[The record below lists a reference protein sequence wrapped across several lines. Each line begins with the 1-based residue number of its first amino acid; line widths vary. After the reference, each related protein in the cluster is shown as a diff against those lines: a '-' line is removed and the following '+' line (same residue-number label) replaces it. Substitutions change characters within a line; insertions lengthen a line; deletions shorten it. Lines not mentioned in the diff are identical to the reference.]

1 MAGPRPGAEQAGGHP
16 PASDPP
22 EIVGFGALNVDYIAS
37 ASRLSQRMA
46 ERITESV
53 ARFEWN
59 REGPVDEE
67 VINEAI
73 AHLGVASLGY
83 SLGGS
88 AWLTIFALAQMGVS
102 LRLGYVG
109 VVGRVE
115 APGLSFIRQM
125 DELKIDRRWVSQRP
139 DRLSGLCLSYIDDT
153 DRVML
158 THPGA
163 NFEMCEF
170 IRENL
175 DALAG
180 YLASA
185 RYVHVTSFLDE
196 KTPARVLEVLTQAKR
211 MNPKLCLSF
220 DPGFDWA
227 EHPSSA
233 VEGVLRLTNLLF
245 VNYREF
251 KALGRYV
258 HGEPD
263 DLIAGKALARCGPGC
278 TAFVTKRYDVIE
290 VFRAVPAGVLASRFQ
305 LQRPVRE
312 TELEDATGAGDVF
325 AAGVL
330 SALAS
335 RRLQIEL
342 GAFVGLSLARHK
354 ERHRGT
360 ISDHLG
366 LPDLSKGFLQK
377 TERLGGGGP
386 GPPGV
391 FIAHDE
397 HPQWRVV
404 RRFIE
409 QNCGL
414 PTYELSSSD
423 LDEHN
428 LADLMRQTLARCSF
442 AVCLLSAKEGG
453 SGGRSRADQ
462 NIVHQAGIFQG
473 RYGFGRVAILA
484 EEGCDTFSNIAGLI
498 RMDFPPGRITST
510 FLELER
516 MLRREGLMRRW
527 DGRRDRFSNSD

>member
-1 MAGPRPGAEQAGGHP
+1 MAAPRPDPARVGGGSAP
-16 PASDPP
+16 DPP
-22 EIVGFGALNVDYIAS
+22 EVVGFGALNVDYIAS

-59 REGPVDEE
+59 REGPVDED
-67 VINEAI
+67 VIDEAI
-73 AHLGVASLGY
+73 QHLGVASLGY

-115 APGLSFIRQM
+115 APGLSFISQM
-125 DELKIDRRWVSQRP
+125 DELKIDHRWVSQRP
-139 DRLSGLCLSYIDDT
+139 DRVSGLCLSYIDDT

-163 NFEMCEF
+163 NFEMCGF
-170 IRENL
+170 IRENI
-175 DALAG
+175 DELAA
-180 YLASA
+180 YLAAA

-196 KTPARVLEVLTQAKR
+196 ETPPQVLAVLTLAKR
-211 MNPKLCLSF
+211 INPKLCLSF

-227 EHPSSA
+227 EHPSA
-233 VEGVLRLTNLLF
+233 AIEGILRLTDLLF
-245 VNYREF
+245 LNYREF

-258 HGEPD
+258 YGEPD
-263 DLIAGKALARCGPGC
+263 DLIASKTLARCGPGC
-278 TAFVTKRYDVIE
+278 TVFVTKRYDVIE
-290 VFRAVPAGVLASRFQ
+290 VFRAVPAGVRASRFQ

-312 TELEDATGAGDVF
+312 TDLEDATGAGDVF

-335 RRLQIEL
+335 RRLQIGL
-342 GAFVGLSLARHK
+342 GAFVGLSLARQK
-354 ERHRGT
+354 ARHRT
-360 ISDHLG
+360 PLG
-366 LPDLSKGFLQK
+366 DDSGMPDLSKGFLQK
-377 TERLGGGGP
+377 TERLGRSRP

-391 FIAHDE
+391 FIAHDD

-409 QNCGL
+409 QDCGL
-414 PTYELSSSD
+414 STYELRSSD
-423 LDEHN
+423 VDQHN

-442 AVCLLSAKEGG
+442 AVCLLSAGG
-453 SGGRSRADQ
+453 ADGGRAPADQ

-527 DGRRDRFSNSD
+527 GGRRDRFSNSH

>member
-1 MAGPRPGAEQAGGHP
+1 MSEIVNHPAKFTGA
-16 PASDPP
+16 P

-59 REGPVDEE
+59 REGPVDEKT
-67 VINEAI
+67 IDEAI

-88 AWLTIFALAQMGVS
+88 AWLTIFTMAQMSVGV
-102 LRLGYVG
+102 RLGYVG

-115 APGLSFIRQM
+115 APGLSFIGQM
-125 DELKIDRRWVSQRP
+125 DGLKIDHRWVSQRP

-163 NFEMCEF
+163 NFEVCGF
-170 IRENL
+170 IRDNFE
-175 DALAG
+175 ALAG
-180 YLASA
+180 YLSA
-185 RYVHVTSFLDE
+185 ARLVHVTSFLDE
-196 KTPARVLEVLTQAKR
+196 ETPVQVLAVLTRAKQL
-211 MNPKLCLSF
+211 NPALCLSF

-227 EHPSSA
+227 DHPSA
-233 VEGVLRLTNLLF
+233 AIEGILALTDLLF

-251 KALGRYV
+251 KALGRYAY
-258 HGEPD
+258 GEPD
-263 DLIAGKALARCGPGC
+263 EFIARKTLNRCNDGC
-278 TAFVTKRYDVIE
+278 TVFVTKRYDFVE
-290 VFRAVPAGVLASRFQ
+290 AFRAVPEGLLAHRFQ

-330 SALAS
+330 SSLAS
-335 RRLQIEL
+335 RRLQVEL
-342 GAFVGLSLARHK
+342 GAFVGLSLAQHK
-354 ERHRGT
+354 LQYRT
-360 ISDHLG
+360 SSDYPD
-366 LPDLSKGFLQK
+366 LPNLSKGFLQK
-377 TERLGGGGP
+377 TEILKGARFW
-386 GPPGV
+386 PPGV
-391 FIAHDE
+391 LIAHDDN
-397 HPQWRVV
+397 PQWGVV
-404 RRFIE
+404 RNFIE
-409 QNCGL
+409 RNCGL
-414 PTYELSSSD
+414 PTYELSSSEVD
-423 LDEHN
+423 DNN
-428 LADLMRQTLARCSF
+428 LAELMRRTLARCSF
-442 AVCLLSAKEGG
+442 AVCLLSAKDLGP
-453 SGGRSRADQ
+453 GGRTPADQ

-498 RMDFPPGRITST
+498 RMDFPAGRITST

-516 MLRREGLMRRW
+516 MLLREGLMRRG
-527 DGRRDRFSNSD
+527 DGRRDGFS

>member
-1 MAGPRPGAEQAGGHP
+1 MAGPRPEAGQSGVGAAGP
-16 PASDPP
+16 DPP

-67 VINEAI
+67 VINDAI

-115 APGLSFIRQM
+115 APGLSFLRQM
-125 DELKIDRRWVSQRP
+125 AELRIDHRWVSRRP

-163 NFEMCEF
+163 NFEMCGF

-175 DALAG
+175 DELAR
-180 YLASA
+180 YLAAA
-185 RYVHVTSFLDE
+185 RVVHVTSFLDE
-196 KTPARVLEVLTQAKR
+196 ETPVQVLEVLTLAKR
-211 MNPKLCLSF
+211 LNPKLCLSF

-227 EHPSSA
+227 EHPSAA
-233 VEGVLRLTNLLF
+233 VEGILRLTDLLF

-258 HGEPD
+258 YGEPD
-263 DLIAGKALARCGPGC
+263 DQIARKTLARCGSDC
-278 TAFVTKRYDVIE
+278 TVFVTKRYDVIE
-290 VFRAVPAGVLASRFQ
+290 VFRSVPAGVLTSRFQ

-335 RRLQIEL
+335 RRLQVEL
-342 GAFVGLSLARHK
+342 GAFVGLSLARQK
-354 ERHRGT
+354 ELHRHSVGERP
-360 ISDHLG
+360 G

-377 TERLGGGGP
+377 TERLGGTGP

-404 RRFIE
+404 RLFIE

-414 PTYELSSSD
+414 PTYELKSSD
-423 LDEHN
+423 LDGHN
-428 LADLMRQTLARCSF
+428 LAALMRQSLARCSF
-442 AVCLLSAKEGG
+442 AVCLLSAKG
-453 SGGRSRADQ
+453 SGPGARSPANQ

-473 RYGFGRVAILA
+473 RYGFGRVAIWPRRA
-484 EEGCDTFSNIAGLI
+484 AI
-498 RMDFPPGRITST
+498 RSRTS
-510 FLELER
+510 R
-516 MLRREGLMRRW
+516 A
-527 DGRRDRFSNSD
+527 